1 MGERAVPAILINLEI
16 PDYCSEQHD
25 WRLHKEIALLLD
37 PSAVQVHHYGVC
49 RLIGVGN
56 IRHERRVY
64 GVAPVG
70 VFRVVKVDDI
80 ERWWLFTVA
89 LLVVQ
94 HMVVCYKRQVGLLV
108 IVDVKPKALF
118 NLLLDEIV
126 DDGIRLAE
134 PGVPSTIVALNG
146 LTTFIHPL

>member
-1 MGERAVPAILINLEI
+1 M
-16 PDYCSEQHD
+16 
-25 WRLHKEIALLLD
+25 
-37 PSAVQVHHYGVC
+37 
-49 RLIGVGN
+49 
-56 IRHERRVY
+56 Y

-89 LLVVQ
+89 LLIVQ

-126 DDGIRLAE
+126 DDGIRLARNRE
-134 PGVPSTIVALNG
+134 CRVRLSP
-146 LTTFIHPL
+146 